1 MQLNKY
7 NYQSAT
13 ENNYEK
19 ITLLKSYT
27 FQYIFFFIEAIN
39 ILFLIIARMDEV
51 LIKFL
56 FICAEL
62 LVAFG
67 LVTIFRFSDY
77 KFNRLSKIGVVLK
90 TKIDEKGTYKTFM
103 GDDLSAIRI
112 QSTYVDEEGN
122 RFVFCRDYADIA
134 TTFLCSAES
143 IRQERYVNVL
153 VNPNNYKDYYMMVNE
168 IEEIQ
173 KNLYANEKYSKGILI
188 ILILE
193 YVLYL
198 LFR

>member
-13 ENNYEK
+13 KNRYEK

-39 ILFLIIARMDEV
+39 ILFLIIARMDDV
-51 LIKFL
+51 LIKIL

-62 LVAFG
+62 LVAFV
-67 LVTIFRFSDY
+67 LVAIFRFSDY

-90 TKIDEKGTYKTFM
+90 TKIDEKGTYKTLM
-103 GDDLSAIRI
+103 GDDPSAIRI
-112 QSTYVDEEGN
+112 QSIYVDEEGN
-122 RFVFCRDYADIA
+122 RFMFCRDYADIV
-134 TTFLCSAES
+134 TTFLCSSES
-143 IRQERYVNVL
+143 IRQERHVNVL

-173 KNLYANEKYSKGILI
+173 KDLYANEKYSKGILI

-198 LFR
+198 LLR

>member
-1 MQLNKY
+1 
-7 NYQSAT
+7 
-13 ENNYEK
+13 
-19 ITLLKSYT
+19 
-27 FQYIFFFIEAIN
+27 
-39 ILFLIIARMDEV
+39 MDDI

-67 LVTIFRFSDY
+67 LVVIFRFSDY
-77 KFNRLSKIGVVLK
+77 KFNRLSKMGVVLK
-90 TKIDEKGTYKTFM
+90 TKIDEKGTYKPYI
-103 GDDLSAIRI
+103 GDGASAIRI
-112 QSTYVDEEGN
+112 QSIYVDEEGN
-122 RFVFCRDYADIA
+122 RYMFCRDYADIV
-134 TTFLCSAES
+134 TTFLCSLEN

-173 KNLYANEKYSKGILI
+173 KELYANEKYSKRIFI

-198 LFR
+198 LLR

>member
-1 MQLNKY
+1 MQSNKY
-7 NYQSAT
+7 NYQGAT

-27 FQYIFFFIEAIN
+27 FQYIFFLTAAIN
-39 ILFLIIARMDEV
+39 ILFLFITRMDSV
-51 LIKFL
+51 FIKFL

-62 LVAFG
+62 LTAFG
-67 LVTIFRFSDY
+67 LVAIFRFSDY
-77 KFNRLSKIGVVLK
+77 KFNRLSKVGIVIK
-90 TKIDEKGTYKTFM
+90 TKIDEKGTYKIFM
-103 GDDLSAIRI
+103 GDGGSAIRI
-112 QSTYVDEEGN
+112 QSIYVDDEGN
-122 RFVFCRDYADIA
+122 RFMFSRDYADIA
-134 TTFLCSAES
+134 TTFLCSEEN
-143 IRQERYVNVL
+143 IRQEGYVNVL

-188 ILILE
+188 LLALE

-198 LFR
+198 FLK

>member
-19 ITLLKSYT
+19 ITLLKSHT
-27 FQYIFFFIEAIN
+27 FQYVFSLIDTIN
-39 ILFLIIARMDEV
+39 ILFLIISRMDDI

-67 LVTIFRFSDY
+67 VVAILRFSDY
-77 KFNRLSKIGVVLK
+77 KFNHLVKRGIVLK
-90 TKIDEKGTYKTFM
+90 TKIDEKGTYKIM
-103 GDDLSAIRI
+103 VEDPSEIRI
-112 QSTYVDEEGN
+112 QSTYIDEEGN
-122 RFVFCRDYADIA
+122 RFMFCRDYSDIA
-134 TTFLCSAES
+134 TVSFCSLES
-143 IRQERYVNVL
+143 IRQEKYVNVL

-173 KNLYANEKYSKGILI
+173 KELYANEKYSKGILI

-198 LFR
+198 FPR

>member
-7 NYQSAT
+7 NYQVAT

-27 FQYIFFFIEAIN
+27 FQYIFFFIVAIN
-39 ILFLIIARMDEV
+39 ILFLIIARMDLF

-67 LVTIFRFSDY
+67 LVAIFRFEDY
-77 KFNRLSKIGVVLK
+77 KFNRLSKKGIVLK
-90 TKIDEKGTYKTFM
+90 TKIDEKGTYKPYI
-103 GDDLSAIRI
+103 GDGASVIRI
-112 QSTYVDEEGN
+112 QSIYVDEEGN
-122 RFVFCRDYADIA
+122 RYMFCRDYADIV
-134 TTFLCSAES
+134 TTFLCSLEN

-153 VNPNNYKDYYMMVNE
+153 VNPNNYKVH
-168 IEEIQ
+168 Q
-173 KNLYANEKYSKGILI
+173 VGVPVRPAPRVPG
-188 ILILE
+188 
-193 YVLYL
+193 
-198 LFR
+198 